1 MRERER
7 KVGRR
12 GKRMRRLE
20 REEVGVKVRERR
32 GKRRQRDGDEGMV
45 ENKCSLSARGIME
58 NLS

>member
-45 ENKCSLSARGIME
+45 ENKC
-58 NLS
+58 NKN